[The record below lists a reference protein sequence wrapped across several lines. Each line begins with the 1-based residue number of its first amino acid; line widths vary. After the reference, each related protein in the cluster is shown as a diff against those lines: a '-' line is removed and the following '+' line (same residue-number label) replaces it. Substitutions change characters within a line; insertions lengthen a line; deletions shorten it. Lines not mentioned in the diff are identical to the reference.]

1 MAQTSVT
8 QGAHHIGLTV
18 PDLDAAKTFFTD
30 LLGFDLVREVPEYP
44 AAFVSD
50 GTLMITLWRAAD
62 PESCTPFDRKS
73 VVGLHHLALKVDGKG
88 LDDIHGRIKD
98 AAGVEIEFAPEP
110 LRDGPTRH
118 MMCTIPG
125 GIRMEFIAPEG

>member
-18 PDLDAAKTFFTD
+18 PDLNAAKSFFTD

-50 GTLMITLWRAAD
+50 GTLMITLWRADD
-62 PESCTPFDRKS
+62 PDTCTPFDRKS
-73 VVGLHHLALKVDGKG
+73 VVGLHHLALKVDGKA
-88 LDDIHGRIKD
+88 LDDIHGRLKG

-125 GIRMEFIAPEG
+125 GIRMEFIVPEG

>member
-1 MAQTSVT
+1 MAQASVT

-62 PESCTPFDRKS
+62 PDSCTPFDRKS
-73 VVGLHHLALKVDGKG
+73 VVGLHHLALKVDGKV
-88 LDDIHGRIKD
+88 LDDIYGRIKD

>member
-30 LLGFDLVREVPEYP
+30 LLGFDLVHEVPEYP

-50 GTLMITLWRAAD
+50 GTLMITLWRTAD

-88 LDDIHGRIKD
+88 LDEIYSRIKD

>member
-62 PESCTPFDRKS
+62 PNSCTPFDRKS

-88 LDDIHGRIKD
+88 LDDIHGRLKG

>member
-1 MAQTSVT
+1 MTQTSVT
-8 QGAHHIGLTV
+8 QGAHHVGLTV

-50 GTLMITLWRAAD
+50 GTLLITLWRAAD
-62 PESCTPFDRKS
+62 PDTCTPFDRKR

-88 LDDIHGRIKD
+88 LDDIYGRLKG
-98 AAGVEIEFAPEP
+98 AVGVEIEFAPEA

>member
-62 PESCTPFDRKS
+62 PASCTPFDRKT

-88 LDDIHGRIKD
+88 LDDIYGRLKG